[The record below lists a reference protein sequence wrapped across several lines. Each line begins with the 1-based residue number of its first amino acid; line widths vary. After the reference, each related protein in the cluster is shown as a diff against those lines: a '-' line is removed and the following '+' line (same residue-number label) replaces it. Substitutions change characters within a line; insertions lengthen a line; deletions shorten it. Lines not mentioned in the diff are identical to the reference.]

1 LAPVARG
8 FAGLLSSM
16 DTHER
21 IEATKSKDLPMADTQ
36 QKPRVEDDPRV
47 LEVYG
52 NKVVSTSFDGGAV
65 VITIGT
71 ARFLPERID
80 DVPQQGHQP
89 VIHVTARLALSP
101 AAAVELGNALNNIL
115 RAMATRAGPA
125 GAAPQKPSLSS

>member
-1 LAPVARG
+1 MNLYQGIRTAKPKGV
-8 FAGLLSSM
+8 
-16 DTHER
+16 
-21 IEATKSKDLPMADTQ
+21 PMADTQ

-71 ARFLPERID
+71 TRFLPDRVDE
-80 DVPQQGHQP
+80 VPQQGQQP

-101 AAAVELGNALNNIL
+101 PAAVELGNALNNIL
-115 RAMATRAGPA
+115 RAMATRAGTP
-125 GAAPQKPSLSS
+125 GAPPQKPS

>member
-1 LAPVARG
+1 
-8 FAGLLSSM
+8 
-16 DTHER
+16 
-21 IEATKSKDLPMADTQ
+21 MADTQ
-36 QKPRVEDDPRV
+36 QKPRIEDDPRV

-52 NKVVSTSFDGGAV
+52 NKLVR

-89 VIHVTARLALSP
+89 VIHVTAWLALSP

-115 RAMATRAGPA
+115 RAMTTRAGTP
-125 GAAPQKPSLSS
+125 GAPPQKPS